1 MDIYENIQNFLS
13 MENTGALLIVG
24 AWGSGKTYY
33 IDNEVFKKL
42 SEGENPRQCIR
53 VSLFGVKD
61 TSEIPYR
68 VFQSYMDARIKDKSN
83 GVVKF
88 EKVRDW
94 VQVLLRA
101 YRNLKI

>member
-1 MDIYENIQNFLS
+1 MEIYDNIENFLS
-13 MENTGALLIVG
+13 MEKTGALMIVG

-42 SEGENPRQCIR
+42 GEGEKPRQCIR

-68 VFQSYMDARIKDKSN
+68 VFQTYMDLRIKDKSK

-88 EKVRDW
+88 DIKLFFAFW
-94 VQVLLRA
+94 LQ
-101 YRNLKI
+101 K